1 MALSRPDIAHKMLAR
16 KRAALQSLAGGQA
29 PTPLVT
35 NCPSCLQG
43 LARHEL
49 PGAEPVHLAV
59 LLARE
64 SGGERWED
72 ALTAALRRAELVNF

>member
-1 MALSRPDIAHKMLAR
+1 MLAR
-16 KRAALQSLAGGQA
+16 KREALVPLASPEQ

-49 PGAEPVHLAV
+49 AGAEPVHLAV
-59 LLARE
+59 WLARGA
-64 SGGERWED
+64 GGAAWQEKL
-72 ALTAALRRAELVNF
+72 AAALRRAEVVSF